1 MRTNYRAVTCL
12 LALSLSAIPTSQ
24 AANDAKQ
31 PKKPPLTE
39 VKLQEHR
46 KLFEVGKSAFYR
58 GQADEV
64 GVAFYIKGLSINTP
78 VAMVLEAS
86 DPNSPMTLQLM
97 NDYSPNW
104 DRTVSTEDQ
113 GAVTT
118 RFRTEGPAVALVK
131 SSGGMQPYRLA
142 VWVGPEV
149 KVFASAPPPFLTEEE
164 YRKRHG
170 GFSRWYLLGGVVL
183 VLAIATF
190 IWMRKRKPASES
202 PER

>member
-1 MRTNYRAVTCL
+1 MRTNYCAVLCL
-12 LALSLSAIPTSQ
+12 LALGLSALSGAQ
-24 AANDAKQ
+24 AAGDAKT

-58 GQADEV
+58 GTADEV
-64 GVAFYIKGLSINTP
+64 GVAFFIKGLSINTP
-78 VAMVLEAS
+78 VAMVLES
-86 DPNSPMTLQLM
+86 SNPSSPMTLQLM
-97 NDYSPNW
+97 NDYSQNW
-104 DRTVSTEDQ
+104 DRTVSTEDK

-131 SSGGMQPYRLA
+131 SAGGMQPYRLA
-142 VWVGPEV
+142 IWVGPEV

-170 GFSRWYLLGGVVL
+170 GVSRWYILAGVVL
-183 VLAIATF
+183 LLAIATF
-190 IWMRKRKPASES
+190 VWMRKRKTAGVGH
-202 PER
+202 ER

>member
-1 MRTNYRAVTCL
+1 MRTSCCAVIGL
-12 LALSLSAIPTSQ
+12 LALSLSGVPSTHAAADKQ
-24 AANDAKQ
+24 A
-31 PKKPPLTE
+31 KKPPLTE

-58 GQADEV
+58 GEADEV
-64 GVAFYIKGLSINTP
+64 GVAFYIKGLGINTP

-86 DPNSPMTLQLM
+86 NPSSAMTLQLM
-97 NDYSPNW
+97 NDYSQNW
-104 DRTVSTEDQ
+104 DRTLSTEDK

-142 VWVGPEV
+142 IWVGPEV
-149 KVFASAPPPFLTEEE
+149 KVFASAPPPFLSEEE
-164 YRKRHG
+164 YQKRHG
-170 GFSRWYLLGGVVL
+170 GVSRWYLLVGGVL

-190 IWMRKRKPASES
+190 VWMRKRKPANATTA
-202 PER
+202 P

>member
-1 MRTNYRAVTCL
+1 MRNYRAVTFL
-12 LALSLSAIPTSQ
+12 LASCLSVIATSQ

-46 KLFEVGKSAFYR
+46 KLFEAGRSAFYR
-58 GQADEV
+58 GKADEV

-104 DRTVSTEDQ
+104 DRTVSTEDH

-142 VWVGPEV
+142 IWVGPEV
-149 KVFASAPPPFLTEEE
+149 KVFASAPPPFLTQEE

-183 VLAIATF
+183 VLAILTF
-190 IWMRKRKPASES
+190 VWMRKRKADGVSV
-202 PER
+202 ER